1 VIEIEF
7 SLLTPFYVGLI
18 ISALFALARL
28 CLGPSL
34 ADRVVSLD
42 LIAFQTIG
50 FIGIYTI
57 DSGQESFLDI
67 ALTLALVAFL
77 GTIAMARFIL
87 KRDDVTEE
95 E

>member
-1 VIEIEF
+1 MVEF
-7 SLLTPFYVGLI
+7 ELSYLTPIYAGLVL
-18 ISALFALARL
+18 SSLFALGRL
-28 CLGPSL
+28 YLGPTL

-42 LIAFQTIG
+42 LIAFLTIG
-50 FIGIYTI
+50 FIAVYTI

-87 KRDDVTEE
+87 KRDDTSMEE
-95 E
+95 